1 MQRHDR
7 RVAVGHHVDRQF
19 VVAAEQE
26 SRRNQLRSLERLDR
40 HGTPRRGGHLAV
52 HLPPHDNHQ
61 ARIGRIPAGYQ
72 LAVAVI
78 GQRVVPAAVD
88 NFMDLIFRQPSEQ
101 RALGQYG
108 IHSVRIMFVFRCCQT
123 TGEITY
129 FPDDF
134 QKLAR
139 YGSGSTVERPQEH
152 PREKPRPDTR
162 SAERPTRS
170 PFLKRDDIRVSSFRS
185 GRLRARPSLPPDTV
199 PAIPSYR
206 LYPSDRLLPGPERR
220 RLRNRPRPRT
230 VMQYERRPPFP
241 PRVVPKAPA

>member
-152 PREKPRPDTR
+152 PARKTAPGHTLRRAPCSKPFPETR
-162 SAERPTRS
+162 RYSSLVLSERTTTGPS
-170 PFLKRDDIRVSSFRS
+170 IASSGHGPRHPVLS
-185 GRLRARPSLPPDTV
+185 TLSLGPATARPRKTPTSESPPAADGHAV
-199 PAIPSYR
+199 
-206 LYPSDRLLPGPERR
+206 
-220 RLRNRPRPRT
+220 
-230 VMQYERRPPFP
+230 
-241 PRVVPKAPA
+241 